1 LTRSGGQQGTV
12 FKLTPPA
19 KGQTAWTEAV
29 LYNFCSPLDCS
40 DGLQP
45 YSSLI
50 ADKQGALYGTTQSGG
65 SFFGGTVFKLTPP
78 AKGQAAWTET
88 VLYSFRIGSD
98 GQEPSAGLIADK
110 QGALYSTTM
119 AGGSSGG
126 GTVFKLTPPAKGQT
140 AWAETVL
147 YSFKGGS
154 DGQEPSA
161 GLIADNQGALY
172 GTTIGGGIT
181 CNPSSPRSG
190 CGTVFK
196 LTLCPEKN
204 GDHDGCPVFLSQE

>member
-65 SFFGGTVFKLTPP
+65 SFF
-78 AKGQAAWTET
+78 
-88 VLYSFRIGSD
+88 
-98 GQEPSAGLIADK
+98 
-110 QGALYSTTM
+110 
-119 AGGSSGG
+119 G